1 MFISVQC
8 NFLKNEENIILENKA
23 DENIVTTKSIDVTLQ
38 NQRILIKRLGFIF
51 NITFH

>member
-1 MFISVQC
+1 MFISVRC
-8 NFLKNEENIILENKA
+8 NSLKNEENIIFENKA
-23 DENIVTTKSIDVTLQ
+23 DENIVINKSIDVILQ